1 MIIQAL
7 AAIAGNLLQIGSLL
21 MWFIRPKLFDKT
33 ALEKWLR
40 NTTLPQV
47 SWGWYFPTYTNFA
60 CIAPMRN
67 THNTS
72 TSTPPP
78 PATTAITRRMRLK
91 CAASTEPAK
100 PRNPATSS
108 PNSTPA
114 ERDTLV
120 RAALRYEALRARRPN
135 VLLPRDDLG
144 VYDEEIR
151 KLESLGRGN
160 IWVTKHGTA
169 SDRRERMVYGR
180 NPPDF
185 SEVDFIVL

>member
-1 MIIQAL
+1 MVHQAEAL
-7 AAIAGNLLQIGSLL
+7 RQNGAREVAAQHCAPASQLG
-21 MWFIRPKLFDKT
+21 
-33 ALEKWLR
+33 
-40 NTTLPQV
+40 V
-47 SWGWYFPTYTNFA
+47 VFPDIHEF
-60 CIAPMRN
+60 
-67 THNTS
+67 
-72 TSTPPP
+72 
-78 PATTAITRRMRLK
+78 RLH
-91 CAASTEPAK
+91 CADEEDAQHLHLDSAASTEPPK

-135 VLLPRDDLG
+135 VWLPRDDLG
-144 VYDEEIR
+144 VYDEEVR
-151 KLESLGRGN
+151 KLEGLGRGN

-185 SEVDFIVL
+185 SEVDLIVL